1 MFTCVQQLAAVGSA
15 LRSVRHPLPFLFHP
29 KQCWHHR
36 GLRTAEAFC
45 TWAHLVVLRGDL
57 SVSSVVY
64 IVFHFW
70 FPVHLYKWF
79 QGYSKPKL
87 VLLSHF
93 HKIFSWDSFLIS
105 SKFWNLPH
113 PKRGGKEDTFCL
125 LWALPSLKFLAYFLS
140 TGPREPNLE
149 IYQLEILE
157 TMFWKLKTHSRAGSN
172 IFSSTT
178 WLTVKPA
185 QCTCLP
191 SYEETNNYTVLD
203 HTVALCCPVSS
214 GIICYWL

>member
-1 MFTCVQQLAAVGSA
+1 M
-15 LRSVRHPLPFLFHP
+15 
-29 KQCWHHR
+29 HR
-36 GLRTAEAFC
+36 GRGTVEAFC
-45 TWAHLVVLRGDL
+45 TWTHLVMLRDDL